1 MCEIEWRE
9 KAFCLEELGVLQNPD
24 PSYVN
29 FFQIVFKA
37 LFALWW
43 TESDIDTGKYNIW
56 IFSTK

>member
-9 KAFCLEELGVLQNPD
+9 KAFCFEELGVSQNPD

-43 TESDIDTGKYNIW
+43 TESDIDTGRYNI
-56 IFSTK
+56 